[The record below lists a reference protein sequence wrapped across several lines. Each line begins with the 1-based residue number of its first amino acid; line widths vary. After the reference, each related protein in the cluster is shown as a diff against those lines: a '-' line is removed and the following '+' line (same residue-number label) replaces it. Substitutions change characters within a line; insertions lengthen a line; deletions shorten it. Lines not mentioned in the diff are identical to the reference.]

1 VVLAYR
7 FGAPAIHRFDRRK
20 FAGAPAQYRFGRVL
34 RQSLIVGEIER
45 TNEFALQPVMVVA
58 AEQRSIGGHA
68 ADAVF
73 PRDGPRRPQFLLS
86 SPEVEMLH
94 RPLGHVLALRD
105 GLRIGITLHRDRRE
119 SALPEFDGE
128 PQADGPAANDDDLW
142 ILSLR
147 SVHGSRLFCA
157 SA

>member
-1 VVLAYR
+1 
-7 FGAPAIHRFDRRK
+7 
-20 FAGAPAQYRFGRVL
+20 
-34 RQSLIVGEIER
+34 
-45 TNEFALQPVMVVA
+45 MMVA

-68 ADAVF
+68 ADAVLS
-73 PRDGPRRPQFLLS
+73 RDGPRRAQFPLG

-94 RPLGHVLALRD
+94 RPLGQVLALRD
-105 GLRIGITLHRDRRE
+105 RLRIGITLHHDRVD

-147 SVHGSRLFCA
+147 SVHGSRLFLRVRLT
-157 SA
+157 SDSL